1 MRAVSINS
9 FINHL
14 TRCRVGSERLE
25 EFSIADDPSEDAG
38 DRGVL
43 GESLKGKWSPCQQ
56 EMPMFAQELV
66 ELGTES
72 PRTSNTDAD
81 SIPELM
87 GKDLGRRLLLA
98 IPVPPLKGAPQAC
111 PEQDG
116 RPSDQ

>member
-1 MRAVSINS
+1 MLETEVFSTRIWKESGHRVSR
-9 FINHL
+9 
-14 TRCRVGSERLE
+14 RCRCLPRS
-25 EFSIADDPSEDAG
+25 
-38 DRGVL
+38 
-43 GESLKGKWSPCQQ
+43 SLNW
-56 EMPMFAQELV
+56 AQ
-66 ELGTES
+66 ES